1 MGGRGEARDERGSGR
16 PLSTPQ
22 LHVSQHPLV
31 REKVTRLRDER
42 TNPRDFR
49 ALVGEIATLLL
60 YEATAD
66 LPMQETQVR
75 TPLASAKGVKLAEP
89 IGLIP
94 VLRAGIGMVEAALEL
109 MPDAQVW
116 HIGLF
121 RDERTLR
128 PIEYYNKLPS
138 EATVTVCLVLD
149 PMLATGGSAVATID
163 ILKRWGAKRTKYVG
177 IIAAPEGVEALATAH
192 PDVPI
197 HVAALDERL
206 NERGYI
212 VPGLGDAG
220 DRQFGTR

>member
-1 MGGRGEARDERGSGR
+1 VSAG
-16 PLSTPQ
+16 Q
-22 LHVSQHPLV
+22 LHVSKHPLL
-31 REKVTRLRDER
+31 REKITRLRDEK
-42 TNPRDFR
+42 TEPRQFR

-66 LPMQETQVR
+66 LMVQETEVK
-75 TPLASAKGVKLAEP
+75 TPLAMARGAKLAEP
-89 IGLIP
+89 IGLVP

-121 RDERTLR
+121 RDERTLK

-138 EATVTVCLVLD
+138 SATVSVCLVLD
-149 PMLATGGSAVATID
+149 PMLATGGSATATID
-163 ILKRWGAKRTKYVG
+163 ILKKWGAKRVKYVG
-177 IIAAPEGVEALATAH
+177 IIAAPEGALALSTAH

-220 DRQFGTR
+220 DRQFGTG

>member
-1 MGGRGEARDERGSGR
+1 
-16 PLSTPQ
+16 
-22 LHVSQHPLV
+22 
-31 REKVTRLRDER
+31 VTRLRDE
-42 TNPRDFR
+42 TTEPRRFR

-66 LPMQETQVR
+66 LPVQDAQVK
-75 TPLASAKGVKLAEP
+75 TPLAMAKGARLAEP
-89 IGLIP
+89 IGLVP
-94 VLRAGIGMVEAALEL
+94 VLRAGIGMVEAALAL
-109 MPDAQVW
+109 MPTAQVW

-138 EATVTVCLVLD
+138 SATVAVCLVLD
-149 PMLATGGSAVATID
+149 PMLATGGSASATID
-163 ILKRWGAKRTKYVG
+163 ILKKWGAKRVKYVG
-177 IIAAPEGVEALATAH
+177 LIAAPEGVKALSDAH

-206 NERGYI
+206 NEKGYI

-220 DRQFGTR
+220 DRQFGTL

>member
-1 MGGRGEARDERGSGR
+1 
-16 PLSTPQ
+16 
-22 LHVSQHPLV
+22 
-31 REKVTRLRDER
+31 
-42 TNPRDFR
+42 
-49 ALVGEIATLLL
+49 VGEIATLLL

-66 LPMQETQVR
+66 LPVQDTQVR
-75 TPLASAKGVKLAEP
+75 TPLAMAKGAKLAEP
-89 IGLIP
+89 IGLVP

-121 RDERTLR
+121 RDERTLK

-138 EATVTVCLVLD
+138 EATVSVCLVLD

-163 ILKRWGAKRTKYVG
+163 ILKRWGAKRVKYVG
-177 IIAAPEGVEALATAH
+177 IIAAPEGALALSTAH

-206 NERGYI
+206 NEKGYI

-220 DRQFGTR
+220 DRQFGTG